1 MSENLKIIVAA
12 IVVMFQP
19 ECRKLESNSFS
30 GRREDDPRAV
40 AIVRVA
46 GGKPG
51 RLDAAVSLA
60 KQTLFTIN
68 KLASLNFENLC
79 GYSVSR
85 Q

>member
-12 IVVMFQP
+12 IVVVLQP

-40 AIVRVA
+40 AIVGVA

-51 RLDAAVSLA
+51 RLNAAVSLE

-68 KLASLNFENLC
+68 KLASLNFENFC
-79 GYSVSR
+79 CYSISR